1 MRRMVM
7 MNNNSKEFL
16 YDMLEKI
23 LFDENQ
29 LTKLKDGI
37 EEVSTGRLSPKLLR
51 KRIIELRVEI
61 VEKLLEFFPFYFK
74 QITTNQKI
82 NEFTEKKI
90 TSAPLSEELQEKN
103 ELLEKVGTKINSIYE
118 KLKEH
123 FNV

>member
-1 MRRMVM
+1 MRRMKM

-37 EEVSTGRLSPKLLR
+37 EEVSTGRSSPKSLR

-61 VEKLLEFFPFYFK
+61 VEKLLELFPFYLK
-74 QITTNQKI
+74 QITANHKI
-82 NEFTEKKI
+82 NEVTEKKLI
-90 TSAPLSEELQEKN
+90 SAPSSEELQEKN
-103 ELLEKVGTKINSIYE
+103 ELLEQVAIKINSIYM
-118 KLKEH
+118 KLKEN
-123 FNV
+123 FEV

>member
-1 MRRMVM
+1 MKMT
-7 MNNNSKEFL
+7 NNNSKEFL

-61 VEKLLEFFPFYFK
+61 VEKLLELFPFYLK
-74 QITTNQKI
+74 QITVNHKI
-82 NEFTEKKI
+82 NQVTEKKL
-90 TSAPLSEELQEKN
+90 TSTPSSEELQEKN
-103 ELLEKVGTKINSIYE
+103 ELLEQVAIKINSIYD
-118 KLKEH
+118 KLKEN
-123 FNV
+123 FEV